1 MPKCACNNPAARD
14 CDNGQCGACCLG
26 CNRHEGEPCQTC
38 NLTPDECCCEPCN
51 YSCCDTMIED
61 GAYTQCSLCGR
72 LCDEHFGEGYTPLGG
87 DLHCETCGEGL
98 KIGGS
103 DNSPDE
109 W

>member
-1 MPKCACNNPAARD
+1 MV
-14 CDNGQCGACCLG
+14 
-26 CNRHEGEPCQTC
+26 
-38 NLTPDECCCEPCN
+38 
-51 YSCCDTMIED
+51 ED
-61 GAYTQCSLCGR
+61 DAYTQCSLCGR

-98 KIGGS
+98 KTGGN